1 MFKFDSKTVFLPYFS
16 DWKNDKIFAWRCF
29 PCSRY
34 IALIFTVVTAWFK
47 EGNRFVSL
55 EARWIQAGWLLRR
68 NIFDPNMT
76 QWNKYISDPKS
87 WTRSVVKF
95 VHRSVNKIMWI
106 TSIQTKKQPQA
117 LISNVQNQSWTES
130 KLLPHKPWTSNP
142 TLEGCCEGGIYI
154 ISSGGRSDQKFSC
167 SFVVH
172 DLISLP
178 YYCAWNW

>member
-1 MFKFDSKTVFLPYFS
+1 
-16 DWKNDKIFAWRCF
+16 
-29 PCSRY
+29 
-34 IALIFTVVTAWFK
+34 
-47 EGNRFVSL
+47 
-55 EARWIQAGWLLRR
+55 
-68 NIFDPNMT
+68 MT
-76 QWNKYISDPKS
+76 QWNKNISAPKS

-154 ISSGGRSDQKFSC
+154 ISSGSRINHNALVPFSVHALFISMYLVIQVAFLVFRSILICVSFCVC
-167 SFVVH
+167 SGNFPNSVH
-172 DLISLP
+172 LNTKHILVHEATVLTQT
-178 YYCAWNW
+178 C